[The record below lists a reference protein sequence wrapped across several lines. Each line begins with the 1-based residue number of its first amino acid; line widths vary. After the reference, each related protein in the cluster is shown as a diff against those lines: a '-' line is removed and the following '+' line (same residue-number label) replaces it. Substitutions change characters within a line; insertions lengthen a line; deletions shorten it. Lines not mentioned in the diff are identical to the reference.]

1 VRVDVRVVC
10 ATNRSLT
17 EMVADGNFREDLF
30 FRLNVVAI
38 EVPALR
44 ERRDE
49 IPLLVEMFMDRY
61 ARLYERPNHGLSQ
74 QMIEAMNQYKFPGN
88 VRELENMIKR
98 VVVLENEES
107 VLEDLR
113 RPKASRAERRVE
125 LDAILVEM
133 EETAGE
139 LPLREVGRRF
149 ALEIER
155 EAIEHVLKLTGWNR
169 KQAAT
174 RLGISYKT
182 LLHKIRDCQVEL
194 RT

>member
-1 VRVDVRVVC
+1 
-10 ATNRSLT
+10 
-17 EMVADGNFREDLF
+17 
-30 FRLNVVAI
+30 
-38 EVPALR
+38 VPALR